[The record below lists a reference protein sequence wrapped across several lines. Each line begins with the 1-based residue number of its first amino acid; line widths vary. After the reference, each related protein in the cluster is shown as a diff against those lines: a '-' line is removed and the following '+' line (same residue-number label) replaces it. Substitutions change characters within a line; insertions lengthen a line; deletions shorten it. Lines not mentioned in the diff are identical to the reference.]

1 MTFFMH
7 SVNPADTQ
15 LEFYRSN
22 GISYKVPLFVLLA
35 VGING
40 ATKEIFNSPSLSLG
54 DMWGGHVR
62 SYGTNCARI
71 YSKSPTF
78 ANFHK

>member
-1 MTFFMH
+1 M
-7 SVNPADTQ
+7 
-15 LEFYRSN
+15 
-22 GISYKVPLFVLLA
+22 LLA

-40 ATKEIFNSPSLSLG
+40 APKEIFNSPSLSLG

-71 YSKSPTF
+71 CSKSPTF